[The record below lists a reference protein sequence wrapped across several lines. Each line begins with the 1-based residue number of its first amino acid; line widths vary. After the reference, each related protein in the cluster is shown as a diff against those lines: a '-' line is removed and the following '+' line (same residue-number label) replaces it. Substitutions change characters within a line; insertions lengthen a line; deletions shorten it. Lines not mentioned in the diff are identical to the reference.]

1 MVSGK
6 HWSFL
11 FRVTYSSLSNS
22 REWREMERGGK
33 KGEETNTSRY
43 NFHFVFSFAPSPI
56 SECLEPTRCT
66 VGLKKDRE
74 FGYLLYLK

>member
-1 MVSGK
+1 
-6 HWSFL
+6 
-11 FRVTYSSLSNS
+11 
-22 REWREMERGGK
+22 MERGGK
-33 KGEETNTSRY
+33 KGEETNTPRY

-74 FGYLLYLK
+74 FGYLLYLKQDNKIPVDMIWYHQF

>member
-1 MVSGK
+1 
-6 HWSFL
+6 
-11 FRVTYSSLSNS
+11 
-22 REWREMERGGK
+22 MERGGK
-33 KGEETNTSRY
+33 KGEETNTPRY

>member
-1 MVSGK
+1 
-6 HWSFL
+6 
-11 FRVTYSSLSNS
+11 
-22 REWREMERGGK
+22 MERGGK
-33 KGEETNTSRY
+33 KGEETNSPRY
-43 NFHFVFSFAPSPI
+43 YFLFVFSFAPSPI